1 MQIHLLIGPS
11 NQSSAR
17 FWTILKQKRANLE
30 KLGIMSPEW
39 RHIRVYMACSDSDQE
54 GLVRYTRGFG
64 TRDAQEALYKHLV
77 SQLASLTERAD
88 IKRLILSSG
97 QLGGLMTRPGELD
110 RLKSLLNT
118 VSDDIRITAYIA
130 EQAQLMVPYY
140 AEQIMDGR
148 RYSLDRELEL
158 AQSDSWW
165 DGALAYHE
173 KSQPE
178 YGVFNHLHCPPHW
191 MDYGRLVSFWESVFG
206 AGSVTLRPLDMATL
220 NSTDGASELNK
231 LLDIEAPLGAV
242 DAASEDKLP
251 SRATLAR
258 ARSFNDVLIHWM
270 KAKEISVPH
279 KYWKSLIHG
288 MSVGGD
294 SMGSEDLHQIAAY
307 FKPLNDKLIA
317 DHPLLAPNSLNP
329 VALTGDAPWTE
340 ADPLNGFRA
349 TQYMAA
355 YAHRIKNNSLDLK
368 AQKSPENHTKEIKSK
383 FAEFVPDPPAHK
395 GESAPEKSEFL
406 EMLKVNHEWVL
417 NSSFK
422 PHNNMGRT
430 EETDASAAPYTAL
443 PQRDLP
449 LGSSGRVIVGCMK
462 NEAPYI
468 LEWVAYHRAI
478 GVDKFLIYTNGCEDG
493 TDEILDRLQEMGVVE
508 HRLNDNW
515 RGNSPQ
521 QFALNQ
527 SLDEPVIKAAEW
539 IIHIDVD
546 EFINVRTGNGTL
558 DDLFAAVPD
567 ATNIAMTW
575 RLFGHNGIERLAD
588 KFVIEQF
595 DNCAPKY
602 CPKPHTV
609 WGFKSMFKN
618 IGAYGKI
625 SCHRPNKLDEKFSDV
640 VKWVNGSGRDITKE
654 TAARGWRN
662 SKGTIGYD
670 LVQLNHYAL
679 RSAESFLI
687 KRQRGRAL
695 HVDRSI
701 GLNYWIRMDWSD
713 FSDVTIKRNV
723 PRLREEYNRLLADD
737 ELRGWHQKGLDWH
750 RAKAEELHGMQEFE
764 DLYKQALKVKLNETE
779 RVAYALALDMES

>member
-1 MQIHLLIGPS
+1 MQIHLLIGPTG
-11 NQSSAR
+11 QSTAR
-17 FWTILKQKRANLE
+17 FRTILKKKRANLE
-30 KLGIMSPEW
+30 KLGVMSPEW
-39 RHIRVYMACSDSDQE
+39 NHIRVCMACSDSDQV
-54 GLVRYTRGFG
+54 GLVRYMRGFG
-64 TRDAQEALYKHLV
+64 TRDAQEALYKHIA
-77 SQLASLTERAD
+77 SQLAPLTERKD
-88 IKRLILSSG
+88 MERLILSSG
-97 QLGGLMTRPGELD
+97 QLGGLMSRPGELQ

-118 VSDDIRITAYIA
+118 VSDDIRVTAYVG

-140 AEQIMDGR
+140 AEQVMDGR
-148 RYSLDRELEL
+148 RFSLERELEL
-158 AQSDSWW
+158 IETGNWW

-173 KSQPE
+173 ESKPE
-178 YGVFNHLHCPPHW
+178 YGVFNHLHCPPFW
-191 MDYGRLVSFWESVFG
+191 MDYARLYNHWEGVFG
-206 AGSVTLRPLDMATL
+206 KGSVTLRSLDMARL
-220 NSTDGASELNK
+220 NSEDGASELNT
-231 LLDIEAPLGAV
+231 LLEITDPLGTV
-242 DAASEDKLP
+242 DPEREDKLP
-251 SRATLAR
+251 SITTLAR
-258 ARSFNDVLIHWM
+258 ARSFNDVIIRWM
-270 KAKEISVPH
+270 QANQLSVPH
-279 KYWKSLIHG
+279 KFWKSLIYG
-288 MSVGGD
+288 LRRSGKVMRP
-294 SMGSEDLHQIAAY
+294 EDLHQIAAF

-317 DHPLLAPNSLNP
+317 DHPLLELGCLDP
-329 VALTGDAPWTE
+329 VATEGEPWTE
-340 ADPLNGFRA
+340 ADPMDGFRA
-349 TQYMAA
+349 TQYMTA
-355 YAHRIKNNSLDLK
+355 YAHRIKNNSLNLSEQQSREQQND
-368 AQKSPENHTKEIKSK
+368 EIKTK
-383 FAEFVPDPPAHK
+383 AEAFVPEEEKNGDGNGAL
-395 GESAPEKSEFL
+395 AKSEFL
-406 EMLKVNHEWVL
+406 EMLKVNHKIVL
-417 NSSFK
+417 NTHIK
-422 PHNNMGRT
+422 PHNDMGKLD
-430 EETDASAAPYTAL
+430 ETSDNAPYPPMTDRKL
-443 PQRDLP
+443 SV
-449 LGSSGRVIVGCMK
+449 GSSGRVIVGCMK

-468 LEWVAYHRAI
+468 LEWIAYHRAI
-478 GVDKFLIYTNGCEDG
+478 GVDKFLIYTKGCEDG
-493 TDEILDRLQEMGVVE
+493 TDEILGRLQEMGVVE
-508 HRLNDNW
+508 HRLNDDW

-521 QFALNQ
+521 QFALNR
-527 SLDEPVIKAAEW
+527 SLKEPVIRAAEW

-595 DNCAPKY
+595 DTCAPKY

-640 VKWVNGSGRDITKE
+640 MKWVNGSGRDITKQ
-654 TAARGWRN
+654 TAERGWRN

-713 FSDVTIKRNV
+713 FSDFTIKRNV
-723 PRLREEYNRLLADD
+723 PRLREGYNRLLVDD
-737 ELRGWHQKGLDWH
+737 ELRGWHQKGLNWH
-750 RAKAEELHGMQEFE
+750 RAKAEEVHGMQEFE